1 MSGDPVGATTTRRG
15 LWMALLSVMLMAGWY
30 PAMKVI
36 MGRISPIQAATIEA
50 VGMTVAA
57 AMWSGLRGR
66 AVTLKDARQW
76 AAFSLLNAAALALLY
91 LSLAQLSPI
100 VVSLVGRSYVVV
112 CAILGVVML
121 HERLS
126 ARDWSLIVFSTGSTV
141 FFIQD
146 DAERVSPWGIFL
158 AMGYVLCFAFA
169 NLLAKRFASGAAP
182 STTLFWSRVLAAIML
197 PVLGLAVE
205 GRAFLSLDL
214 WAAAWVLGC
223 SLVTMFAGLWLY
235 YRALGMAPF
244 TLVNVVR
251 ALGPIFVFIYSL
263 PLMTHWP
270 SIGQIIAGIVCIVSI
285 AILSLFPQ
293 RIAKSKPHS
302 PEFPEIEV
310 RKT

>member
-1 MSGDPVGATTTRRG
+1 
-15 LWMALLSVMLMAGWY
+15 MALVSVMLMAGWY

-50 VGMTVAA
+50 VSMTVAA
-57 AMWSGLRGR
+57 AIWSGLRGR
-66 AVTLKDARQW
+66 AIILKDARQW

-91 LSLAQLSPI
+91 LSLAALSPI

-112 CAILGVVML
+112 CAILGVLVM

-126 ARDWSLIVFSTGSTV
+126 VRDWLLIALSTGSTV
-141 FFIQD
+141 FFVQGD
-146 DAERVSPWGIFL
+146 GEQVSLWGVFL

-169 NLLAKRFASGAAP
+169 NVLAKRFASGAAP

-197 PVLGLAVE
+197 PVLGIAIE

-214 WAAAWVLGC
+214 GAAAWVLGC
-223 SLVTMFAGLWLY
+223 SLVTMFAGLLLY
-235 YRALGMAPF
+235 YRALGLASF
-244 TLVNVVR
+244 TLVNVLR
-251 ALGPIFVFIYSL
+251 ALGPIFVFFYSL

-302 PEFPEIEV
+302 REFTETEV
-310 RKT
+310 GKT

>member
-1 MSGDPVGATTTRRG
+1 MSGNPIGAATTRQG
-15 LWMALLSVMLMAGWY
+15 LWMALVSVMLMAGWY
-30 PAMKVI
+30 PAMKVL

-50 VGMTVAA
+50 IGMTVAA
-57 AMWSGLRGR
+57 AVWSGLRGR
-66 AVTLKDARQW
+66 AITLKDTRQW
-76 AAFSLLNAAALALLY
+76 AGFSLLNAAALALLY

-126 ARDWSLIVFSTGSTV
+126 VRDWLLIALASGSTV
-141 FFIQD
+141 FFIQG
-146 DAERVSPWGIFL
+146 DAERVSPGGVFL
-158 AMGYVLCFAFA
+158 AMAYVLCFAFA
-169 NLLAKRFASGAAP
+169 NLLAKRFASGASP
-182 STTLFWSRVLAAIML
+182 GTTLFWSRVLAAIML

-214 WAAAWVLGC
+214 EAAAWVLGC
-223 SLVTMFAGLWLY
+223 SLVTMFAGLLLY
-235 YRALGMAPF
+235 YRALSTAPF
-244 TLVNVVR
+244 TLVNVLR
-251 ALGPIFVFIYSL
+251 ALGPIFVFLYSL

-270 SIGQIIAGIVCIVSI
+270 SIGQIVAGIVCIVSI

-293 RIAKSKPHS
+293 RIGKSKPHS
-302 PEFPEIEV
+302 RELPETEV